1 MKAAVH
7 LGPNYTKHVE
17 MYKKAKF
24 EEIQNLFD
32 IIQKLMWDHHGEILN
47 VKHIG
52 STGPSWT
59 RSTLS
64 HDQVIKW
71 AKAKVLVYS
80 DSVLLLEKCH
90 CSWTKSRARE
100 EVILKAQ
107 KDTKKVHF
115 ASLMDICHLEH
126 AELEPTFQK
135 YKGPV
140 VLRGDLV
147 KDDFGAFAVC
157 IAQGSS
163 ASQMTAAKIDGWHC
177 KTTRL

>member
-1 MKAAVH
+1 MTSTMKAAVH

-32 IIQKLMWDHHGEILN
+32 IIQKLIWDHHGEILN

-71 AKAKVLVYS
+71 AKAKVLVYL
-80 DSVLLLEKCH
+80 DSVLLLGKCQDP
-90 CSWTKSRARE
+90 SEANRRWEGQVAGNSIE
-100 EVILKAQ
+100 Y
-107 KDTKKVHF
+107 F
-115 ASLMDICHLEH
+115 
-126 AELEPTFQK
+126 
-135 YKGPV
+135 
-140 VLRGDLV
+140 LRRITG
-147 KDDFGAFAVC
+147 
-157 IAQGSS
+157 
-163 ASQMTAAKIDGWHC
+163 H
-177 KTTRL
+177 